1 MRTSPEELDKIAV
14 EYHANVAV
22 PDIHIENLCQEYFL
36 RWLLP
41 HIPASA
47 RVLELGY
54 GDGLVTAALASH
66 GCALTVLE
74 GAKSLVESAQRRH
87 PNIDCIYTLFE
98 DYRPAGS
105 YDVVL
110 ASHVLEHVDDPES
123 MLRLQSTWLGPLGRL
138 IIVVPNRNSLHRQLA
153 VTMGLQPELD
163 TLSKRDIMVG
173 HKRVYSLPLL
183 EADVVR
189 AGLRVL
195 ETTGFF
201 VKTLPNS
208 MMLDY
213 SRELLWALN
222 LISSS
227 VPKELLANIAVIAS
241 KDDA

>member
-1 MRTSPEELDKIAV
+1 VS
-14 EYHANVAV
+14 
-22 PDIHIENLCQEYFL
+22 F
-36 RWLLP
+36 
-41 HIPASA
+41 
-47 RVLELGY
+47 
-54 GDGLVTAALASH
+54 
-66 GCALTVLE
+66 
-74 GAKSLVESAQRRH
+74 
-87 PNIDCIYTLFE
+87 
-98 DYRPAGS
+98 GS
-105 YDVVL
+105 G
-110 ASHVLEHVDDPES
+110 E
-123 MLRLQSTWLGPLGRL
+123 TG
-138 IIVVPNRNSLHRQLA
+138 QLA

-183 EADVVR
+183 EADVMH

-227 VPKELLANIAVIAS
+227 VPKELLANIAVVAS